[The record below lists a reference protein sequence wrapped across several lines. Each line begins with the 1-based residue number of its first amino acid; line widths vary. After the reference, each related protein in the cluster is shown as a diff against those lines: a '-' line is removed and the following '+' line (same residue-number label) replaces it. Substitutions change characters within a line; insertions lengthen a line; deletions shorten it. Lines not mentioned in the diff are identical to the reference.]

1 MENKNLVSLNKL
13 KRIAKEKGL
22 DKYIKEYAY
31 AHDGKHKYQIININ
45 NKKIK
50 FGSLKYQDYLTFD
63 KYIRDEKRRL
73 FKLRFEKLY
82 DNNKNNINKPIFWA
96 WNLIW

>member
-1 MENKNLVSLNKL
+1 M
-13 KRIAKEKGL
+13 GL
-22 DKYIKEYAY
+22 YIHELILQ
-31 AHDGKHKYQIININ
+31 AHKWRM
-45 NKKIK
+45 
-50 FGSLKYQDYLTFD
+50 YQDYLTFD